1 MAASLR
7 DFPVPEV
14 VISIKILKSNG
25 GYAAE
30 AKEQKKNKLNKTI
43 QATKNA
49 SRSASTSTIIA
60 LTEKKKGKVV
70 YMHSLWKKTEKKK
83 NTTCYHVSPV
93 GFMGQMNLSGVFFD
107 KKQNIVH

>member
-70 YMHSLWKKTEKKK
+70 YMHSLWKKLRKRRTPLAIMFHPWVLWAK
-83 NTTCYHVSPV
+83 
-93 GFMGQMNLSGVFFD
+93 
-107 KKQNIVH
+107 